1 MRIAI
6 AAGWVVAGIA
16 ALWFGGQ
23 MLVPPVHGQPA
34 SVSVPEPGGLI
45 AILLSRSEAGD
56 RIAVIDPRTRAMAVY
71 QIGQGIRL
79 ESQRP
84 LHWDLQMSGF
94 NSEGPSPEEVR
105 LGLERRGQ

>member
-1 MRIAI
+1 MRIAVG
-6 AAGWVVAGIA
+6 AGWVFAGIA
-16 ALWFGGQ
+16 AAWLCIPW
-23 MLVPPVHGQPA
+23 LAPPVHGQAA
-34 SVSVPEPGGLI
+34 SLATPVQDGLI
-45 AILLSRSEAGD
+45 AIQLSRSEAGD
-56 RIAVIDPRTRAMAVY
+56 RIVVIDPRTRAMAVY

-84 LHWDLQMSGF
+84 LQWDLRMSGF

>member
-1 MRIAI
+1 MRIAVG
-6 AAGWVVAGIA
+6 AGWVFAGIA
-16 ALWFGGQ
+16 AVWFCVQ
-23 MLVPPVHGQPA
+23 MVAPPVHGQPA
-34 SVSVPEPGGLI
+34 TLSVPDRGGLI
-45 AILLSRSEAGD
+45 AIRLSQSEAGD

-84 LHWDLQMSGF
+84 LQWDLQMSGF